1 MQVRFYQASMD
12 NGASK
17 PWVQGHIS
25 ELQETVFS
33 DGLGF
38 TKDLLQVLTVHP
50 KLLLTSSVLQLQMN
64 ILPLLGAKQ
73 ICFVPNKN
81 NIETKQTTAT
91 LT

>member
-1 MQVRFYQASMD
+1 MRFYQASMD

-73 ICFVPNKN
+73 ICLVTNKSITTLKPNKPL
-81 NIETKQTTAT
+81 QH
-91 LT
+91 

>member
-1 MQVRFYQASMD
+1 MRFYQASMD

-17 PWVQGHIS
+17 PSVQGHIS

-64 ILPLLGAKQ
+64 IHPA
-73 ICFVPNKN
+73 F
-81 NIETKQTTAT
+81 TWS
-91 LT
+91 

>member
-1 MQVRFYQASMD
+1 MRFYQASMD

-73 ICFVPNKN
+73 ILCSILSP
-81 NIETKQTTAT
+81 TKT
-91 LT
+91 